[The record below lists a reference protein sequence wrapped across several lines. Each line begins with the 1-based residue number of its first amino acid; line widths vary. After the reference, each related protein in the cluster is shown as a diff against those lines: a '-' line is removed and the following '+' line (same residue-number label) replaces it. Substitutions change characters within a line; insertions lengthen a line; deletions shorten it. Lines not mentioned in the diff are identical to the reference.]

1 MISRVM
7 KILLTDP
14 TLFFDSVSIE
24 FLPGAADIWLTS
36 DTHGDKL
43 FLLQERNLGI
53 PQKTVYAAY
62 RQAIAAFRP
71 RPPNFLEFQ
80 ENDVDSA
87 GNLLVSDLLSSS
99 AVLLL
104 ANPAHQTA
112 LNTRKRLIIAGLR
125 DPRTELLFSAGLLT
139 LRECSKQTIIWHHR
153 RWLLRYIAGPIHR
166 PDSKKALSRLLLT
179 DEDALH
185 TYDISISLLHTEFD
199 VALQAS
205 ETYRRNYFAW
215 SHRGRVFDALLYR
228 TRKALDKASSDGDGL
243 VKLLRE
249 EHARVLQWIEQHVT
263 DYTAMQYL
271 CRIDALLRDMVPE
284 VTVTPSH
291 RHATSLLRTYPQYES
306 VWMYARNDKASQ
318 NDAEVDA
325 AGLLT
330 KVSDTA
336 DQSIPEHREQLLLNA
351 RRCLVWYGRH
361 DVSPLDLCIS
371 ESCITDKGLFVIA
384 SFQDYAAR
392 CSS

>member
-1 MISRVM
+1 M
-7 KILLTDP
+7 
-14 TLFFDSVSIE
+14 SIE

-36 DTHGDKL
+36 DTHGDKQ
-43 FLLQERNLGI
+43 FLLQERFLGI
-53 PQKTVYAAY
+53 PQNTVYAAY
-62 RQAIAAFRP
+62 RQAVAAFQSRSLG
-71 RPPNFLEFQ
+71 FH
-80 ENDVDSA
+80 DDDIHSA
-87 GNLLVSDLLSSS
+87 ANPLVSDLLHSS

-112 LNTRKRLIIAGLR
+112 LNNRKRLILAELR

-153 RWLLRYIAGPIHR
+153 RWLLRYIAGPIQR
-166 PDSKKALSRLLLT
+166 SDSETAMGPFLLT

-185 TYDISISLLHTEFD
+185 TYDIPVHVLRTELD
-199 VALQAS
+199 IALQAS

-228 TRKALDKASSDGDGL
+228 TRKSLDKASSDGDGL

-249 EHARVLQWIEQHVT
+249 EHTCALQWIEQHVT

-271 CRIDALLRDMVPE
+271 CRIDALLRDTVPE
-284 VTVTPSH
+284 VTITPSH
-291 RHATSLLRTYPQYES
+291 LHATSLLRTYPQYES
-306 VWMYARNDKASQ
+306 VWMYTRYDKFSQ

-330 KVSDTA
+330 RVSVTA
-336 DQSIPEHREQLLLNA
+336 DQSMPEQREQLLLNA
-351 RRCLVWYGRH
+351 RRCLAWRDRH
-361 DVSPLDLCIS
+361 DVSPLDLCIP
-371 ESCITDKGLFVIA
+371 EQCLTDKNLCCSRLPGLLHETFSITTRKRA
-384 SFQDYAAR
+384 LQWRIS
-392 CSS
+392 